1 MAKKVKCKIL
11 LHGIRDQRETH
22 VFDSISEAKKWV
34 RECWFRPY
42 TIVRIKD

>member
-22 VFDSISEAKKWV
+22 VFDSISGSKEVGKGMLV
-34 RECWFRPY
+34 
-42 TIVRIKD
+42 